1 MFELISAILS
11 CIFYFYIFL
20 FLFCPSLFLTRQ
32 LPSEK
37 KILLYSPGGH
47 PSSGI
52 HGVFIGVG
60 AVTWSSVGQATPLVS
75 VSLSVKWGQPPPPWD
90 AEDQEVK

>member
-20 FLFCPSLFLTRQ
+20 FLFCPSLFLTGQ
-32 LPSEK
+32 LPSEE

-60 AVTWSSVGQATPLVS
+60 GGYVVFGGSSDPF
-75 VSLSVKWGQPPPPWD
+75 SLSLLRVGTASPSLGR
-90 AEDQEVK
+90 